1 MIRRAA
7 AMTLLVLLAVLCVL
21 PSAAPAEGG
30 VKTIRVG
37 WYDTPFNH
45 KDSFEAVIKSV
56 GAGYHNRIPKIF
68 FECSLILNYYI
79 FKFLIVDIRR

>member
-45 KDSFEAVIKSV
+45 KDSF
-56 GAGYHNRIPKIF
+56 GRRTGYA
-68 FECSLILNYYI
+68 Y
-79 FKFLIVDIRR
+79 